1 MNHSLLKICSAIT
14 ACFMALIFGAQSAS
28 AQTFT
33 NTTDATIGD
42 STRCGTTN
50 VTRTFNVT
58 GIGTVSD
65 LNIGFLAN
73 HTWRGDIVATLS
85 SPAPT
90 ATTVT
95 LIASDTAN
103 TGNDDDYNIL
113 MDDSA
118 SVAINTGS
126 ADGPHDVTA
135 PLYQHTVTPSNA
147 LSAFNGVNANGT
159 WVLTMCD
166 DFNTENGTFLEA
178 SLIFSNPT
186 GADLSLSSTVSNT
199 FPQNGETITLT
210 YNLVNNGPSATTG
223 VTVDINLPPFLDY
236 TSASGTGSFDEVS
249 GTWTIP
255 GTVGL
260 GTTSITLTADVISQ
274 SSGAVTADVAT
285 SSQTDSD
292 STPGN
297 NNTGEDDYDS
307 TSIFVQ
313 PPPTPPSLSCSAV
326 DQFVHAW
333 EAPGGTNGWNAGD
346 LTNSYTAG
354 GIPLIFNITGDTGN
368 FIVLNGSNAPV
379 TQNNYT
385 GGIDPAE
392 FSLAIAADHAN
403 TSQEVVI
410 AADIDDGT
418 GIQELQFT
426 VFDIDLGSWTDR
438 LTVTGELNGVSVS
451 PILTPSARNFISGNS
466 AIGQGGNAANAEATG
481 NVVVT
486 FTTPVDRIV
495 MSYGNDITAPAN
507 PGAQIMS
514 VHEFTMCPRLLANLT
529 AVKTV
534 EVYDPASAGLYMT
547 PGNEVL
553 YKITVN
559 NDAAA
564 TAQAEDIDLSDTLP
578 SNVRFVSATT
588 TGFSGGS
595 FGSPALPAAN
605 TDCDAGACVVRFS
618 NATLPINATGEIQ
631 IRALIK

>member
-1 MNHSLLKICSAIT
+1 MIQSLFKVIT
-14 ACFMALIFGAQSAS
+14 AIATCFIAVVFGTQSAS

-33 NTTDATIGD
+33 NSTDATIGD
-42 STRCGTTN
+42 TTRCGVTN

-65 LNIGFLAN
+65 LNVGFLAN

-90 ATTVT
+90 AATVT

-118 SVAINTGS
+118 SVAINTGT

-186 GADLSLSSTVSNT
+186 DADLSLSSVVSDG
-199 FPQNGETITLT
+199 FPQNGDTITLT
-210 YNLVNNGPSATTG
+210 YNLLNSGPASATG
-223 VTVDINLPPFLDY
+223 VTVDINLPAFLNF
-236 TSASGTGSFDEVS
+236 TSASGTGSYDDVS

-255 GTVGL
+255 GTVGT

-274 SSGAVTADVAT
+274 SSGVAT
-285 SSQTDSD
+285 AEVTTSNQVDTD

-307 TSIFVQ
+307 VSIFVQ
-313 PPPTPPSLSCSAV
+313 PPAFLPTLSCPAV
-326 DQFVHAW
+326 DQFSHAW
-333 EAPGGTNGWNAGD
+333 DAPGNTNGWTSGN
-346 LTNSYTAG
+346 LTDSYTAG
-354 GIPLIFNITGDTGN
+354 GIPLLFTVSGN
-368 FIVLNGSNAPV
+368 TANFGLISGVNAPV
-379 TQNNYT
+379 TQDTYT
-385 GGIDPAE
+385 GGIAPAE
-392 FSLAIAADHAN
+392 FSLGLAADHAN
-403 TSQEVVI
+403 TSQEIVLV
-410 AADIDDGT
+410 ADIDDGT
-418 GIQELQFT
+418 GVQALQFS
-426 VFDIDLGSWTDR
+426 VFDIDLGGWTDR
-438 LTVTGELNGVSVS
+438 LTVTGELNGTPVS
-451 PILTPSARNFISGNS
+451 PTLTPSARNYISGNS
-466 AIGQGGNAANAEATG
+466 AIGRGGNANTTEATG
-481 NVVVT
+481 NVTVT
-486 FTTPVDRIV
+486 FNSPIDKVTIG
-495 MSYGNDITAPAN
+495 YGNDISAPAD
-507 PGAQIMS
+507 PAFQVMS
-514 VHEFTMCPRLLANLT
+514 VHEFTMCPRLLANVT

-553 YKITVN
+553 YKIIVN

-588 TGFSGGS
+588 TGFTGGS